1 MALVVTIVEG
11 ERSGEELRFDALSV
25 SVGRADHC
33 SLMLPDR
40 GISRHHCELSVHDGE
55 LWVQDQGTTNGTK
68 LNGQNVHR
76 SRVANGSEIAIGPVR
91 FRVLLE
97 GAAGIIFKELADYR
111 GLIAGVGGRILHK
124 VPIPHPSLRSGN
136 RWVEPGLDPKTKIIR
151 LSAAAAGTLFLL
163 LFAVTQLGLVSEPD
177 ADLGNRIPELRLE
190 PNQTF
195 LGSIGFSARNA
206 MTMASNKGAVLTFD
220 HAPGLSLLSMDLA
233 SIDTPRELELR
244 LNDKPLMF
252 APRSQQWLVG
262 GISIVLPEELL
273 VDKDNRLELLHRDE
287 IGAGQ
292 SWGVRLIRL
301 QHFPALPVD
310 LEDAQQRLKVA
321 EGRYR
326 SRRAHPKNLPA
337 AARLF
342 RQAALLGFNAQ
353 PRPSS
358 YQDARQ
364 RFATADQELTA
375 EFRRSFL
382 DAQRASQ
389 LEGQIA
395 ACRVLDSTL
404 RRFTDPEDWRYQR
417 AAETRRKVCAKGAR

>member
-1 MALVVTIVEG
+1 MALVVTIVQG
-11 ERSGEELRFDALSV
+11 ERRGEELRFDALSV

-55 LWVQDQGTTNGTK
+55 LWVQDQGTTNGTQ

-97 GAAGIIFKELADYR
+97 GAAGIIYKELADYR
-111 GLIAGVGGRILHK
+111 GLIIGVTGGTPHK

-136 RWVEPGLDPKTKIIR
+136 RWVEPGIEPKLKMLRI
-151 LSAAAAGTLFLL
+151 AAASLATLFLL
-163 LFAVTQLGLVSEPD
+163 LFALIQLGLVAEPT
-177 ADLGNRIPELRLE
+177 ADLGNGIPELRLE

-195 LGSIGFSARNA
+195 QGSIGFSARNA
-206 MTMASNKGAVLTFD
+206 MTLASDKGAMLIFD
-220 HAPGLSLLSMDLA
+220 HAPGLALLSMDLA

-244 LNDKPLMF
+244 LNNKPLMF
-252 APRSQQWLVG
+252 APRSKQWLVG
-262 GISIVLPEELL
+262 GISMLLPEALL
-273 VDKDNRLELLHRDE
+273 IPSGNRLELLHRDE
-287 IGAGQ
+287 KGAGR

-301 QHFPALPVD
+301 RHFPALPVD
-310 LEDAQQRLKVA
+310 LGVARQRFKVA

-337 AARLF
+337 AGRLF
-342 RQAALLGFNAQ
+342 RQAALLSFNAEPQ
-353 PRPSS
+353 PDS
-358 YQDARQ
+358 YHDARQ
-364 RFATADQELTA
+364 RFATAHQELTV

-389 LEGQIA
+389 LEGRIS

-417 AAETRRKVCAKGAR
+417 AAETRRKVCSKGPR